1 MRNIDAIEVHS
12 EQEKKIEI
20 ALFRLGIIA
29 PIVYGECLR
38 RGDKEA
44 LIRSL
49 TEQKVRIPYSTRSRL
64 SRSTIMKW
72 ASMYEQSGRRL
83 QSLFPRDRSDRDV
96 PRSIRAEEKN
106 ALLDYLE
113 CNPAT
118 FACRAYRNLFGQ
130 GVVSSRLS
138 ASSLSRIL
146 RAAKMTRRDRLER
159 LKAKQLTEAVQL
171 PRNEYEWGMW
181 MLRLLQGKV
190 NLRDIQGRLEGKLGE
205 TEIDLLLSCI
215 KEKPRMYRNRAM
227 AVVASLCGI
236 PTATVASFLCMSR
249 SGVGQILERSQ
260 TSALSCLLGFE
271 RVRTRKYEDQRYIDA
286 VFRILHA
293 PPSDYGINRTTWKL
307 DDIHRVMCEMGLP
320 IWKHG
325 ITLIIR
331 NAGYTFTKA
340 KKVLTN
346 NDPNYR
352 EKLSAIT
359 RILADLGPD
368 EKFFS
373 IDEFGPFSVKMQ
385 GGKSLMPKG
394 QRRTV
399 PQWQRSK
406 GQLLITAALE
416 LSTNQI
422 THFYST
428 KKNTGEMIKLLMKLL
443 RQYPDEKTIFI
454 SWDAASWHV
463 SKALQ
468 ETVDEINNTEERRSG
483 KSPLVKLT
491 PLPASAQF
499 LNVIESVYSGMCRAI
514 IHTSDYQSIEEC
526 KTAIDR
532 YFAERNQKFQENP
545 ERAGNKIWGKE
556 RCKARFSDS
565 NNCKDPL
572 FSYVSI

>member
-1 MRNIDAIEVHS
+1 MTNSQVKGLSKCGTEMPWRPIVQ
-12 EQEKKIEI
+12 QEKKIEI
-20 ALFRLGIIA
+20 ALFRLGTIA
-29 PIVYGECLR
+29 PIVYGEYLQ

-49 TEQKVRIPYSTRSRL
+49 TEQKVRIPYSLRSRL
-64 SRSTIMKW
+64 ARSTIMEW

-83 QSLFPRDRSDRDV
+83 QSLFPRDRSDRGV

-106 ALLDYLE
+106 TLLDYLE
-113 CNPAT
+113 RNPTT
-118 FACRAYRNLFGQ
+118 FACRAYRNLFEQ
-130 GVVSSRLS
+130 GIMSSRLS
-138 ASSLSRIL
+138 PSSLSRIL
-146 RAAKMTRRDRLER
+146 KAEKMTRRDRLER

-171 PRNEYEWGMW
+171 PRNEYEWGLW

-190 NLRDIQGRLEGKLGE
+190 DRKNIQGRLKGKLGE

-236 PTATVASFLCMSR
+236 PTATVVSFLCMSR
-249 SGVGQILERSQ
+249 SGVGGILERSQ

-271 RVRTRKYEDQRYIDA
+271 RDRKRKYEDQSCIDA

-340 KKVLTN
+340 KKVLTS

-428 KKNTGEMIKLLMKLL
+428 KKNTGEMIKMLMKLL
-443 RQYPDEKTIFI
+443 RQYPDEKTIYI

-463 SKALQ
+463 SKALK

-491 PLPASAQF
+491 P
-499 LNVIESVYSGMCRAI
+499 
-514 IHTSDYQSIEEC
+514 
-526 KTAIDR
+526 
-532 YFAERNQKFQENP
+532 
-545 ERAGNKIWGKE
+545 
-556 RCKARFSDS
+556 
-565 NNCKDPL
+565 
-572 FSYVSI
+572 